1 MAHHIHKC
9 IQADL
14 TFADLCMTI
23 LMTAQ
28 SIYTVVKMNSL
39 QSGKADH
46 PVKLIKNTIQIMD
59 NVITA
64 IPYMTG
70 IQADTQ
76 FIIFFHPVNDITK
89 LLKRCSY
96 F

>member
-46 PVKLIKNTIQIMD
+46 LVKLIKNTIQIMY

-70 IQADTQ
+70 IQTNTQ
-76 FIIFFHPVNDITK
+76 FIIFFATLSRYHEA
-89 LLKRCSY
+89 S
-96 F
+96 